1 MNKNLYKTCGGK
13 KSKEYKHTKEAEA
26 PDSFGFHNKEI
37 KQ

>member
-13 KSKEYKHTKEAEA
+13 KKKEYRHTKEMEA
-26 PDSFGFHNKEI
+26 PNPISFYNKET